1 MSAMTLLHSVPPPVH
16 EEHLTAVYRYAVTRG
31 GILAAEPVAAELG
44 LELDVVTEV
53 VSQLLVKRLLREDV
67 DDRELLV
74 AVDPE
79 IAGQLLVSPMERE
92 IYQRRELIAQVQAQ
106 TELFRDDYAR
116 AGRSVTV
123 PPAISQVSGRPQVR
137 GCLQLAGDACRTE
150 LLVLQSGRQDTEDF
164 DELLQL
170 CLRLRQ
176 RGVAVRIVCQHR
188 SRADLTTRMK
198 LKRVIDAGAEV
209 RTASHIPRAAV
220 VFDRTL
226 AVLIGTESE
235 PACASQLR
243 DAAVIGFL
251 LDLFGHL
258 WDEASPAACAEAG
271 YAEVAD
277 DLQQAIV
284 AMMARGFTDEV
295 LARKLG
301 MSLRTCRRH
310 IAALMRDLDA
320 VSRFQAGV
328 RAGQA
333 CLVDSA

>member
-1 MSAMTLLHSVPPPVH
+1 MSAMTMLHSVPAPVR
-16 EEHLTAVYRYAVTRG
+16 EEHLTGVYRYAVTQG
-31 GILAAEPVAAELG
+31 GILTNDAVAAELG
-44 LELDVVTEV
+44 LELDVVAEV
-53 VSQLLVKRLLREDV
+53 VGQLLVKRLLREDV
-67 DDRELLV
+67 DNRELLV

-79 IAGQLLVSPMERE
+79 IAAMLQVSPMERE
-92 IYQRRELIAQVQAQ
+92 IYQRRELIAQVQVQ
-106 TELFRDDYAR
+106 TELFREDYDRCAR
-116 AGRSVTV
+116 
-123 PPAISQVSGRPQVR
+123 PAATPASISQIAGHQQVR
-137 GCLQLAGDACRTE
+137 GCLQLAGDACRNE
-150 LLVLQSGRQDTEDF
+150 IMVLQSGRQDTEDF
-164 DELLQL
+164 DELLHL
-170 CLRLRQ
+170 CLQLRE

-198 LKRVIDAGAEV
+198 LKKVIDAGAQV

-220 VFDRTL
+220 VFDRAL
-226 AVLIGTESE
+226 AVLIGAESDQ
-235 PACASQLR
+235 ACASQLR
-243 DAAVIGFL
+243 DDAVVGFL
-251 LDLFGHL
+251 LDLFEHL
-258 WDEASPAACAEAG
+258 WDEATAVDCSDTG

-328 RAGQA
+328 RAGRA
-333 CLVDSA
+333 SLVNSA

>member
-1 MSAMTLLHSVPPPVH
+1 MSAMTMLHSVPPPVQQ
-16 EEHLTAVYRYAVTRG
+16 EQLTAVYRYAVTRG
-31 GILAAEPVAAELG
+31 GLPELGSAATELG
-44 LELDVVTEV
+44 LAPELVAEV
-53 VSQLLVKRLLREDV
+53 ISQLLAQRLLREDV
-67 DDRELLV
+67 DNPELLV

-79 IAGQLLVSPMERE
+79 LAGRLLVSPLERE

-106 TELFRDDYAR
+106 TELFRQDFAR
-116 AGRSVTV
+116 PAAV
-123 PPAISQVSGRPQVR
+123 PAEISQIAGHQQVR
-137 GCLQLAGDACRTE
+137 GCLQLAGDSCRDE
-150 LLVLQSGRQDTEDF
+150 ILVLQAGRQDTEDF
-164 DELLQL
+164 DELLRLCEQL
-170 CLRLRQ
+170 LE

-198 LKRVIDAGAEV
+198 LKKVIDAGGQV
-209 RTASHIPRAAV
+209 RTASHLPRAAV
-220 VFDRTL
+220 VFDRTT
-226 AVLIGTESE
+226 AVLIGAEGE

-243 DAAVIGFL
+243 DASVVGFL
-251 LDLFGHL
+251 LDLFGQL
-258 WDEASPAACAEAG
+258 WDEATPVAGAEAG
-271 YAEVAD
+271 YAEAAD

-333 CLVDSA
+333 SLVHSA

>member
-1 MSAMTLLHSVPPPVH
+1 MTMLHSVPPPVQ
-16 EEHLTAVYRYAVTRG
+16 EEQLTGVYRYAVTHG
-31 GILAAEPVAAELG
+31 GILAIEQVAAELA
-44 LELDVVTEV
+44 LSPELVAQAI
-53 VSQLLVKRLLREDV
+53 SQLLAKRLLREDV
-67 DDRELLV
+67 DNRELLV

-79 IAGQLLVSPMERE
+79 IAGRLLVSPMERE

-106 TELFRDDYAR
+106 TDLFRQDFAR
-116 AGRSVTV
+116 AEQPSAGPS
-123 PPAISQVSGRPQVR
+123 PISQISGHQQVR
-137 GCLQLAGDACRTE
+137 GCLQLAGDACRE
-150 LLVLQSGRQDTEDF
+150 EILVLQAGRQDTEDF
-164 DELLQL
+164 DELLRL
-170 CLRLRQ
+170 CLHLRE

-198 LKRVIDAGAEV
+198 LKKLIDAGGQV

-226 AVLIGTESE
+226 AVLIGAEAE
-235 PACASQLR
+235 PACAAQLR
-243 DAAVIGFL
+243 DESVIGFL

-258 WDEASPAACAEAG
+258 WDEAAPVANTEAG

-333 CLVDSA
+333 SLVASA